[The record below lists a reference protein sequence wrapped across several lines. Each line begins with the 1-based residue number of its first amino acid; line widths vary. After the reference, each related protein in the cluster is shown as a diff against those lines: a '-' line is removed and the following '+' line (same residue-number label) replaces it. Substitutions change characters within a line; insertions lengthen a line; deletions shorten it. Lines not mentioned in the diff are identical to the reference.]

1 MKESSKLN
9 SAVLVDLREAVGEA
23 HVHTTLEK
31 RMVYSFDSTF
41 QNYLPDVIVKPY
53 TVEQA
58 SAVVRIA
65 AKYQIPLT
73 VRGAGTCLSGGPVAV
88 EGGILMEMTAF
99 KRILAIDA
107 DEYYAVVEP
116 GVITNDLIAEAAK
129 YGLFYPPDPSSSGMS
144 TLGGNVAEC
153 AGGGRGVKYGV
164 TRDYVLELQLI
175 LADGSIVTV
184 GNKVDGLTGWLDLP
198 MLFTGS
204 EGTLAIITQMTVRL
218 LPKPETIQTVL
229 VQYDDLDAAA
239 NTVRAIISTGVV
251 PTTIEIMDQMTIQA
265 VENFLQ
271 IGLDTTKEAF
281 VLLEVDGESWEVE
294 QQLMQVIA
302 ICKQNG
308 AVEVQVAKNKEDR
321 AALWKARKS
330 ISGACGKINPTKIGE
345 DIAVPPGNIPKMI
358 QAVKTIAEKYQ
369 LNMVVFGHAG
379 DGNLHPNILTDKNNT
394 EEMERV
400 NQAIAALFSSALA
413 LGGTLSG
420 EHGIGFM
427 KAPYLLQELG
437 RDGYLA
443 QKAIKDALDP
453 DGILNPGKIFI
464 EKELEKKVEEK
475 NKKKRQEG
483 INGGKSIF
491 ADK

>member
-1 MKESSKLN
+1 MSGQQKIDAALAE
-9 SAVLVDLREAVGEA
+9 LRAAVGDTN
-23 HVHTTLEK
+23 VHTAVEK

-41 QNYLPDVIVKPY
+41 QNHLPDIVVKPH
-53 TVEQA
+53 TVEEA
-58 SAVVRIA
+58 AAVVKIA
-65 AKYQIPLT
+65 GNYNIPLT
-73 VRGAGTCLSGGPVAV
+73 VRGAGTCLSGGPVAL

-99 KRILAIDA
+99 KRIIEVNA
-107 DEYYAVVEP
+107 DERYAVVEP
-116 GVITNDLIAEAAK
+116 GVVTNDLIAAAAK
-129 YGLFYPPDPSSSGMS
+129 KGLFYPPDPSSSGMS

-164 TRDYVLELQLI
+164 TRDYVLELELI
-175 LADGSIVTV
+175 LPDGEIITV

-204 EGTLAIITQMTVRL
+204 EGTLAILTRMTVRL
-218 LPKPETIQTVL
+218 MPKPEAIQTAL
-229 VQYDDLDAAA
+229 AQYDDLNAAA
-239 NTVRAIISTGVV
+239 RTVSAIISAGVV

-271 IGLDTTKEAF
+271 IGLDTTKAAF
-281 VLLEVDGESWEVE
+281 VLLEVDGEAWEVP
-294 QQLMQVIA
+294 QQLEQVIA
-302 ICKQNG
+302 ICKENG
-308 AVEVQVAKNKEDR
+308 AVEIQVAHTEEER

-358 QAVKTIAEKYQ
+358 QAVKEIAEKYN

-379 DGNLHPNILTDKNNT
+379 DGNLHPNIMTDKRNL

-400 NQAIAALFSSALA
+400 NKAIDELFARALE

-427 KAPYLLQELG
+427 KAPYLIKELG
-437 RDGYLA
+437 REGYLA
-443 QKAIKDALDP
+443 QKTVKDSLDP
-453 DGILNPGKIFI
+453 DGFLNPGKIFI
-464 EKELEKKVEEK
+464 EKELENNLEVTH
-475 NKKKRQEG
+475 G
-483 INGGKSIF
+483 
-491 ADK
+491 

>member
-1 MKESSKLN
+1 MAETMELT
-9 SAVLVDLREAVGEA
+9 ATVLDALKAAVGSGN
-23 HVHTTLEK
+23 VHTEIEK

-41 QNYLPDVIVKPY
+41 QNHLPDVLVKPH
-53 TVEQA
+53 TADEAAAVVKIA
-58 SAVVRIA
+58 SANG
-65 AKYQIPLT
+65 IPLT
-73 VRGAGTCLSGGPVAV
+73 VRGAGTCLSGGPVAL

-99 KRILAIDA
+99 KRILEINA
-107 DEYYAVVEP
+107 EERYAVVEP
-116 GVITNDLIAEAAK
+116 GVVTNDLIAAAA
-129 YGLFYPPDPSSSGMS
+129 GHDLFYPPDPSSSGMS

-175 LADGSIVTV
+175 LPDGQQITV

-204 EGTLAIITQMTVRL
+204 EGTLAIITGITVRL
-218 LPKPETIQTVL
+218 LPKPEAIRTAL
-229 VQYDDLDAAA
+229 AQYDDLDAAA
-239 NTVRAIISTGVV
+239 RTVSAIIGAGIV

-271 IGLDTTKEAF
+271 IGLDTSKAAF
-281 VLLEVDGESWEVE
+281 VLLEVDGDSWEVE
-294 QQLMQVIA
+294 QQLEQVIA
-302 ICKQNG
+302 ICKAND
-308 AVEVQVAKNKEDR
+308 AVEIQVAHDEAER

-345 DIAVPPGNIPKMI
+345 DVAVPPGNIPKMI
-358 QAVKTIAEKYQ
+358 QAVKQIAEKYQ

-379 DGNLHPNILTDKNNT
+379 DGNLHPNIMTDKRNA

-400 NQAIAALFSSALA
+400 NQAIDELFTRALE

-427 KAPYLLQELG
+427 KAPYVLQELG
-437 RDGYLA
+437 REGYLA
-443 QKAIKDALDP
+443 QKQVKDSLDP
-453 DGILNPGKIFI
+453 QGYLNPGKIFI
-464 EKELEKKVEEK
+464 EKELELCH
-475 NKKKRQEG
+475 G
-483 INGGKSIF
+483 
-491 ADK
+491 

>member
-1 MKESSKLN
+1 MREQLN
-9 SAVLVDLREAVGEA
+9 MPEALAELRAAVGDK
-23 HVHTTLEK
+23 HVHTAVEK

-41 QNYLPDVIVKPY
+41 QNHLPDVVVKPH
-53 TVEQA
+53 TVEEA
-58 SAVVRIA
+58 AAVVKTAGR
-65 AKYQIPLT
+65 YNIPLT
-73 VRGAGTCLSGGPVAV
+73 VRGAGTCLSGGPVAT

-99 KRILAIDA
+99 KRILEVNA
-107 DEYYAVVEP
+107 EEQYAVVEP
-116 GVITNDLIAEAAK
+116 GVVTNDLIAAAAK
-129 YGLFYPPDPSSSGMS
+129 KGLFYPPDPSSSGMS

-164 TRDYVLELQLI
+164 TRDYVLELEVI
-175 LADGSIVTV
+175 LPDGEIITV

-204 EGTLAIITQMTVRL
+204 EGTLGILTRMTVRL
-218 LPKPETIQTVL
+218 MPKPEAIQTAL
-229 VQYDDLDAAA
+229 AQYDDLNAAA
-239 NTVRAIISTGVV
+239 RTVSAIISAGIV
-251 PTTIEIMDQMTIQA
+251 PTTIEIMDQMTIRA

-281 VLLEVDGESWEVE
+281 VLLEVDGDAWEVP
-294 QQLMQVIA
+294 QQMEQVIA
-302 ICKQNG
+302 ICKENG
-308 AVEVQVAKNKEDR
+308 AVEIQMAHNETER

-358 QAVKTIAEKYQ
+358 QAVKEIAEKYK

-379 DGNLHPNILTDKNNT
+379 DGNLHPNIMTDKRNL

-400 NQAIAALFSSALA
+400 NKAIDELFERALE

-443 QKAIKDALDP
+443 QKAVKDSLDP
-453 DGILNPGKIFI
+453 AGFLNPGKIFI
-464 EKELEKKVEEK
+464 EKELEQNAGV
-475 NKKKRQEG
+475 NHG
-483 INGGKSIF
+483 
-491 ADK
+491 

>member
-1 MKESSKLN
+1 MDAALAE
-9 SAVLVDLREAVGEA
+9 LRAAVGDQY
-23 HVHTTLEK
+23 VHTAVEK

-41 QNYLPDVIVKPY
+41 QNHLPDVVVKPH
-53 TVEQA
+53 TVEEA
-58 SAVVRIA
+58 AAVVKIA
-65 AKYQIPLT
+65 NRYHIPLT
-73 VRGAGTCLSGGPVAV
+73 VRGAGTCLSGGPVAL

-99 KRILAIDA
+99 KRIIEINA
-107 DEYYAVVEP
+107 EEQYAVVEP
-116 GVITNDLIAEAAK
+116 GVVTNDLIAAAAK
-129 YGLFYPPDPSSSGMS
+129 EGLFYPPDPSSSGMS

-164 TRDYVLELQLI
+164 TRDYVLELEVI
-175 LADGSIVTV
+175 LPDGDIITV

-204 EGTLAIITQMTVRL
+204 EGTLGILTRMTVRL
-218 LPKPETIQTVL
+218 MPKPEAIQTAL
-229 VQYDDLDAAA
+229 AQYDDLNAAA
-239 NTVRAIISTGVV
+239 RTVSAIISAGIV
-251 PTTIEIMDQMTIQA
+251 PTTIEIMDQMTIRA

-281 VLLEVDGESWEVE
+281 VLLEVDGDSWEVP
-294 QQLMQVIA
+294 QQMEQVIA
-302 ICKQNG
+302 ICKENG
-308 AVEVQVAKNKEDR
+308 AVEIQMAHNETER

-358 QAVKTIAEKYQ
+358 QAVKEIAEKYK

-379 DGNLHPNILTDKNNT
+379 DGNLHPNIMTDKRNL

-400 NQAIAALFSSALA
+400 NKAIDELFARALE

-437 RDGYLA
+437 REGYLA
-443 QKAIKDALDP
+443 QKAVKDSLDP
-453 DGILNPGKIFI
+453 AGFLNPGKIFI
-464 EKELEKKVEEK
+464 EKELEQNAGV
-475 NKKKRQEG
+475 NHG
-483 INGGKSIF
+483 
-491 ADK
+491 

>member
-1 MKESSKLN
+1 MGKQLN
-9 SAVLVDLREAVGEA
+9 MPEALAELRAAVGDK
-23 HVHTTLEK
+23 HVHTAVEK

-41 QNYLPDVIVKPY
+41 QNHLPDVVVKPH
-53 TVEQA
+53 TVEEA
-58 SAVVRIA
+58 AAVVKTAGR
-65 AKYQIPLT
+65 YNIPLT
-73 VRGAGTCLSGGPVAV
+73 VRGAGTCLSGGPVAT

-99 KRILAIDA
+99 KRILEVNA
-107 DEYYAVVEP
+107 EEQYAVVEP
-116 GVITNDLIAEAAK
+116 GVVTNDLIAAAAK
-129 YGLFYPPDPSSSGMS
+129 KGLFYPPDPSSSGMS

-164 TRDYVLELQLI
+164 TRDYVLELEVI
-175 LADGSIVTV
+175 LPDGEIITV

-204 EGTLAIITQMTVRL
+204 EGTLGILTRMTVRL
-218 LPKPETIQTVL
+218 MPKPEAIQTAL
-229 VQYDDLDAAA
+229 AQYDDLNAAA
-239 NTVRAIISTGVV
+239 RTVSAIISAGIV
-251 PTTIEIMDQMTIQA
+251 PTTIEIMDQMTIRA

-271 IGLDTTKEAF
+271 IGLDTTKAAF
-281 VLLEVDGESWEVE
+281 VLLEVDGDAWEVP
-294 QQLMQVIA
+294 QQMEQVIA
-302 ICKQNG
+302 ICKENG
-308 AVEVQVAKNKEDR
+308 AVEIQMAHNETER

-358 QAVKTIAEKYQ
+358 QAVKEIAEKYK

-379 DGNLHPNILTDKNNT
+379 DGNLHPNIMTDKRNL

-400 NQAIAALFSSALA
+400 NKAIDELFARALE

-443 QKAIKDALDP
+443 QKAVKDSLDP
-453 DGILNPGKIFI
+453 AGFLNPGKIFI
-464 EKELEKKVEEK
+464 EKELEQNAGV
-475 NKKKRQEG
+475 NHG
-483 INGGKSIF
+483 
-491 ADK
+491 

>member
-1 MKESSKLN
+1 MDAILAE
-9 SAVLVDLREAVGEA
+9 LRAAVGDKY
-23 HVHTTLEK
+23 VHTAVEK

-41 QNYLPDVIVKPY
+41 QNHLPDVVVKPH
-53 TVEQA
+53 TVEEA
-58 SAVVRIA
+58 AAVVKIA
-65 AKYQIPLT
+65 NRYHIPLT
-73 VRGAGTCLSGGPVAV
+73 VRGAGTCLSGGPVAL

-99 KRILAIDA
+99 KRIIEINA
-107 DEYYAVVEP
+107 EEQYAVVEP
-116 GVITNDLIAEAAK
+116 GVVTNDLIAAAAK
-129 YGLFYPPDPSSSGMS
+129 ESLFYPPDPSSSGMS

-164 TRDYVLELQLI
+164 TRDYVLELEVI
-175 LADGSIVTV
+175 LPDGEIITV

-204 EGTLAIITQMTVRL
+204 EGTLGILTRMTVRL
-218 LPKPETIQTVL
+218 MPKPEAIQTAL
-229 VQYDDLDAAA
+229 AQYDDLNAAA
-239 NTVRAIISTGVV
+239 RTVSAIISAGIV
-251 PTTIEIMDQMTIQA
+251 PTTIEIMDQMTIRA

-281 VLLEVDGESWEVE
+281 VLLEVDGDSWEVP
-294 QQLMQVIA
+294 QQMEQVIA
-302 ICKQNG
+302 ICKENG
-308 AVEVQVAKNKEDR
+308 AVEIQMAHNETER

-358 QAVKTIAEKYQ
+358 QAVKEIAAKYN

-379 DGNLHPNILTDKNNT
+379 DGNLHPNIMTDKRNT

-400 NQAIAALFSSALA
+400 NMAIDELFARALE

-427 KAPYLLQELG
+427 KAPYVLSELG

-443 QKAIKDALDP
+443 QKAVKDSLDP
-453 DGILNPGKIFI
+453 NGFLNPGKIFI
-464 EKELEKKVEEK
+464 EKELECNAEVSH
-475 NKKKRQEG
+475 G
-483 INGGKSIF
+483 
-491 ADK
+491 